1 MSELADRYGPD
12 KVAGTACDVSKA
24 GDVKNLVQEAQAAL
38 GDIDLWIN
46 NAGSNAYS
54 FKPLVEAAESDLVDI
69 VQTNVLGVMICCQV
83 SPSTTDLAACQ
94 SPFQDSSAVERSR
107 TCSRWQL

>member
-1 MSELADRYGPD
+1 MSELGDRYGTD
-12 KVAGTACDVSKA
+12 RVAGAACDVSKA
-24 GDVKNLVQEAQAAL
+24 ADVKALVEEAQSSL
-38 GDIDLWIN
+38 GDIDIWIN

-83 SPSTTDLAACQ
+83 HPRHPL
-94 SPFQDSSAVERSR
+94 QD
-107 TCSRWQL
+107 RWQPR